1 MDNLTYRELTK
12 KDHER
17 VKELICDAFGFGEF
31 TEDKKFLDSILNIYL
46 HSCILDSSFS
56 KVAVKDNKVIGVI
69 LGSANKDKNRL
80 PKSRSILVAASSF
93 FKIMIASK
101 ENKKLFKAFIKIQDV
116 YKEIIQGKQ
125 DSFQGCIQLFIVSE
139 ESRGLGVG
147 KTLINY
153 LSNYMQS
160 LEVASMYLYTDTR
173 CNYGFYDSQNFKR
186 LNEREIYFD
195 SIQEKLKIF
204 LYGYDFN

>member
-1 MDNLTYRELTK
+1 MDNLAYRELTK
-12 KDHER
+12 KDYER
-17 VKELICDAFGFGEF
+17 VKELICEAFGFGEF
-31 TEDKKFLDSILNIYL
+31 IEDKNFLDSILNIYL

-56 KVAVKDNKVIGVI
+56 KVAVKNNKVIGVI
-69 LGSANKDKNRL
+69 LGSAKKDKKRL
-80 PKSRSILVAASSF
+80 PKSQSILVIAAAF
-93 FKIMIASK
+93 FKLMITSK
-101 ENKKLFKAFIKIQDV
+101 ENKKLFKEFIKIQEI

-160 LEVASMYLYTDTR
+160 MEVESMYLYTDTR
-173 CNYGFYDSQNFKR
+173 CNYGFYDSQNFNR
-186 LNEREIYFD
+186 LNEKEIYLD
-195 SIQEKLKIF
+195 SIQENLHIF
-204 LYGYDFN
+204 LYSYDFN

>member
-1 MDNLTYRELTK
+1 
-12 KDHER
+12 
-17 VKELICDAFGFGEF
+17 
-31 TEDKKFLDSILNIYL
+31 
-46 HSCILDSSFS
+46 
-56 KVAVKDNKVIGVI
+56 
-69 LGSANKDKNRL
+69 
-80 PKSRSILVAASSF
+80 
-93 FKIMIASK
+93 MIASK

-147 KTLINY
+147 KTLIKY

-160 LEVASMYLYTDTR
+160 LEVASMYLFTDTR

-195 SIQEKLKIF
+195 STQEKLKIF

>member
-147 KTLINY
+147 KTLIKY

-160 LEVASMYLYTDTR
+160 LEVASMYLFTDTR

-195 SIQEKLKIF
+195 STQEKLKIF